1 MENRTFVVG
10 MHEEFQVS
18 CTVPGHTST
27 VQGHTSTVH
36 WYKNGD
42 LITEDDR
49 ITNITSSR
57 ISRLT
62 VSNITQSDSG
72 YYQCEINNNQRSS
85 FSGYVNVI
93 SKYDMHCV

>member
-1 MENRTFVVG
+1 MVNRTFVVD

-18 CTVPGHTST
+18 CTVPR
-27 VQGHTSTVH
+27 HTSTVH

-49 ITNITSSR
+49 ITNITSRR

-93 SKYDMHCV
+93 SKCI